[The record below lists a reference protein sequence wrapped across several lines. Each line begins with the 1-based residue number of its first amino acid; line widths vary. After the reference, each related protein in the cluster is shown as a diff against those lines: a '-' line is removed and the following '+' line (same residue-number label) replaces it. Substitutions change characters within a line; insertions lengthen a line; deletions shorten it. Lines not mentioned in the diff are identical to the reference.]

1 MQVRRIA
8 REGPVCETAG
18 AHGKQQH
25 RPGKQVRMVDD
36 ERRRALLTEDGD
48 QPGGRNKIQPYDQ
61 YHRRSGRGKT
71 PEEVHGHI
79 LKAVDGVVGNAKQLL
94 FHVWTPWLWAPARCP
109 VGNYATACLTAAT
122 RARLCLLPKSG
133 LLSVLNKI
141 QPTQHAC

>member
-1 MQVRRIA
+1 MTWLCHLEKLAVLGETLAQARMQVRRIA

-48 QPGGRNKIQPYDQ
+48 QPGGCNEIQPYDQ

-71 PEEVHGHI
+71 SEEVHG
-79 LKAVDGVVGNAKQLL
+79 
-94 FHVWTPWLWAPARCP
+94 
-109 VGNYATACLTAAT
+109 Y
-122 RARLCLLPKSG
+122 
-133 LLSVLNKI
+133 
-141 QPTQHAC
+141 